1 MPLIQKRL
9 HNRGFPSTEIKH
21 PGDHVLE
28 SNINAFYQIKME
40 PIYTVVKGKLIQF
53 RQLSQK
59 VLNFLGGIGYS
70 GLISAEC
77 TNRITLSNNI
87 SFGNHPSVR
96 RIMKKVFEARPSL
109 PKLMQSTV

>member
-1 MPLIQKRL
+1 VPLIQKQL
-9 HNRGFPSTEIKH
+9 HNRGFSSTEIKH
-21 PGDHVLE
+21 PGDRVLE

-70 GLISAEC
+70 GLIGAEC

-96 RIMKKVFEARPSL
+96 RFMKKVFEARPSL
-109 PKLMQSTV
+109 PKLIQSTV